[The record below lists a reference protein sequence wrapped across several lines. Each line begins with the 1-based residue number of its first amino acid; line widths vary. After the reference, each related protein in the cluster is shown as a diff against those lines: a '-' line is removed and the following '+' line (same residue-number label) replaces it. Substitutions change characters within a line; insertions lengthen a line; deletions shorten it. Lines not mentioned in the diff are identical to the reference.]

1 MTVPIFPLLVPIAA
15 ALPHD
20 PPCTCFSTCSLAEAR
35 AFVSR
40 LPREVS
46 TSDSPWFAYLKAV
59 YRSPVALPF
68 DLSRLSFFYHRD
80 DAWEREHAAVEWP
93 MAVCRTV
100 QNDARPAARPKET
113 TRIFLILLIHV
124 LRHLL
129 GTQVLTPILTKPIRP
144 SSGPYGRIP

>member
-1 MTVPIFPLLVPIAA
+1 MTMPIFPLLVPIAA

-59 YRSPVALPF
+59 YRSPVVLPF

-100 QNDARPAARPKET
+100 QNDAKAK
-113 TRIFLILLIHV
+113 
-124 LRHLL
+124 
-129 GTQVLTPILTKPIRP
+129 QVALEVGGK
-144 SSGPYGRIP
+144 